1 VTFLL
6 TEIDLAGVEATSG
19 AVARHDEVLD
29 EVIVSYGGRRLVERG
44 EGDSVAVMFGTA
56 TAAVSAGLDAQRGL
70 APVGVRLRTA
80 IHTGEAELGG
90 DGNDVGSTITRCRGL
105 LAIGHVGQVLVTD
118 NTRRVVGVH
127 LPEGAYFRDLGGHR
141 LRDLGGAE
149 RVWQLCHGDLDGD
162 FPPLRSLDAF
172 EHNLP
177 TLLTRLIGR
186 EGDTAAVRAAM
197 RDGRLVTL
205 VGAGGV
211 GKTRLGLQVAAEL
224 VGEFDGGVWWVELA
238 AVSDPNS
245 LPGAVLDAIGLVA
258 QPGRR
263 PVRVLADYVG
273 DRPTLIV
280 LDNCEHVI
288 AASAS
293 FVDELLS
300 SLPGVAVLATSR
312 EPLSVPGETVWRV
325 PSLGVPDPS
334 LPPTVDSIG
343 NADATRLFIDR
354 ARRARPD
361 LVLSDA
367 AAGAVARIC
376 VRLDGIPLSIELAAA
391 RCRNL
396 AVEQVARELDV
407 RFRLLTGGAR
417 TVVERQRTLKAS
429 IDWSHD
435 LLDDAERVA
444 LRRLGVLAGPF
455 TVSAAEAVVA
465 AFGDIARDD
474 VLDLVDHLADKSL
487 VAPDGVDPAGES
499 RYRLLETIRT
509 YALDRLD
516 DAGELVAA
524 RDAHAAFWAGWAE
537 EHNVHFDC
545 SLTILDAIPANLA
558 NLTAAAR
565 WACVSRPELL
575 QPLMLCIGPFVQ
587 LEDRERASEGLFESA
602 LAALEGRD
610 EIAWAHVAMAVE
622 SARAFTWVVVADE
635 QLRVR
640 AAALAAEH
648 DLVLIRAHLAFTSAA
663 ITTKD
668 PEGFAVASELF
679 DEAGSPTWGPL
690 MRALGVRYLAA
701 TGRLAA
707 AEELLAA
714 QRHSTNDLT
723 LATIVG
729 GETQVAL
736 VRGELVGRARRARD
750 ELADLTLPN
759 SSRMSVLT
767 SLLAYD
773 GVARVAFFSGER
785 DVLVWAAASL
795 GEGARSTVERRL
807 AAVAAAHLSVF
818 DEVSPNSSARTA
830 VESTLRERLV
840 GSATGGGL
848 LRRETP
854 YLAIAAGD
862 PDWIASERA
871 VIERYAA
878 ENDQRVRC
886 FMSLADGVLALF
898 RGDDTAAQ
906 RHWHDLLAVSS
917 EHGFGLL
924 WVDALEGLGICAARA
939 GATDEAARLV
949 GAAESARNHRGYQYR
964 YPHLAELPPG
974 SDEGRTLSLEEA
986 TAYARRSRGERT
998 RPVSG
1003 WAALTPTE
1011 AEVARAVADGLTN
1024 KQAAEQL
1031 FISVPTVKT
1040 HLRHIFAK
1048 LGIDNRSQLAAEVSL
1063 HNR

>member
-1 VTFLL
+1 
-6 TEIDLAGVEATSG
+6 
-19 AVARHDEVLD
+19 
-29 EVIVSYGGRRLVERG
+29 
-44 EGDSVAVMFGTA
+44 
-56 TAAVSAGLDAQRGL
+56 
-70 APVGVRLRTA
+70 
-80 IHTGEAELGG
+80 
-90 DGNDVGSTITRCRGL
+90 
-105 LAIGHVGQVLVTD
+105 
-118 NTRRVVGVH
+118 
-127 LPEGAYFRDLGGHR
+127 
-141 LRDLGGAE
+141 
-149 RVWQLCHGDLDGD
+149 
-162 FPPLRSLDAF
+162 
-172 EHNLP
+172 
-177 TLLTRLIGR
+177 
-186 EGDTAAVRAAM
+186 
-197 RDGRLVTL
+197 
-205 VGAGGV
+205 
-211 GKTRLGLQVAAEL
+211 
-224 VGEFDGGVWWVELA
+224 
-238 AVSDPNS
+238 
-245 LPGAVLDAIGLVA
+245 
-258 QPGRR
+258 
-263 PVRVLADYVG
+263 
-273 DRPTLIV
+273 
-280 LDNCEHVI
+280 
-288 AASAS
+288 
-293 FVDELLS
+293 
-300 SLPGVAVLATSR
+300 
-312 EPLSVPGETVWRV
+312 
-325 PSLGVPDPS
+325 
-334 LPPTVDSIG
+334 
-343 NADATRLFIDR
+343 
-354 ARRARPD
+354 
-361 LVLSDA
+361 
-367 AAGAVARIC
+367 
-376 VRLDGIPLSIELAAA
+376 
-391 RCRNL
+391 
-396 AVEQVARELDV
+396 
-407 RFRLLTGGAR
+407 
-417 TVVERQRTLKAS
+417 
-429 IDWSHD
+429 
-435 LLDDAERVA
+435 
-444 LRRLGVLAGPF
+444 
-455 TVSAAEAVVA
+455 
-465 AFGDIARDD
+465 
-474 VLDLVDHLADKSL
+474 
-487 VAPDGVDPAGES
+487 
-499 RYRLLETIRT
+499 
-509 YALDRLD
+509 
-516 DAGELVAA
+516 
-524 RDAHAAFWAGWAE
+524 
-537 EHNVHFDC
+537 
-545 SLTILDAIPANLA
+545 
-558 NLTAAAR
+558 
-565 WACVSRPELL
+565 
-575 QPLMLCIGPFVQ
+575 
-587 LEDRERASEGLFESA
+587 
-602 LAALEGRD
+602 
-610 EIAWAHVAMAVE
+610 
-622 SARAFTWVVVADE
+622 
-635 QLRVR
+635 
-640 AAALAAEH
+640 
-648 DLVLIRAHLAFTSAA
+648 
-663 ITTKD
+663 
-668 PEGFAVASELF
+668 
-679 DEAGSPTWGPL
+679 

-714 QRHSTNDLT
+714 QRHATNDLT
-723 LATIVG
+723 LSAIVG

-1048 LGIDNRSQLAAEVSL
+1048 LGIDNRTQLAAEVSL